1 MNNNKIK
8 IFHKIKIQ
16 NFVKIKKYR
25 RKLFNLSNNY
35 LKKLL

>member
-16 NFVKIKKYR
+16 NFVKNKKFTVENY
-25 RKLFNLSNNY
+25 LILSNDY
-35 LKKLL
+35 LKK